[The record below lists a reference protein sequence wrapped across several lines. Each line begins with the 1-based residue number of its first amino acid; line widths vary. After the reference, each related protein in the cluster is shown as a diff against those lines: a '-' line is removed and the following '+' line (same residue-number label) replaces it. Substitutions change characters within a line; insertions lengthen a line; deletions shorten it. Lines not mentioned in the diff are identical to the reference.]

1 MERIT
6 IHFNI
11 VGDGTV
17 LVDEPIE
24 TATLK
29 TTIETATTST
39 TTEEPSESGD
49 WRKQQ
54 LAQEDGTRG
63 EEDEYLDDGG
73 AVDSSIFFEK

>member
-6 IHFNI
+6 IHVNT
-11 VGDGTV
+11 VGDGAA

-39 TTEEPSESGD
+39 ITEGEEPSESGD
-49 WRKQQ
+49 WCTHR

-63 EEDEYLDDGG
+63 E
-73 AVDSSIFFEK
+73 KTNT